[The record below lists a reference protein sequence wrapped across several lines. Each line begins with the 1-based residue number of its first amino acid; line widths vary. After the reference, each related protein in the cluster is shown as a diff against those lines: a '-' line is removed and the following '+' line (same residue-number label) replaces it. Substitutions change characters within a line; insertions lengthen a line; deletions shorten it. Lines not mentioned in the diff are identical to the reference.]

1 MKKLQFSL
9 ESARRWQEKQFEIEE
24 ARLQQVN
31 AGLNQVRA
39 QRKLLENSILEE
51 GRRVSNAPVV
61 AAPELALITQL
72 HDFAGRETRRL
83 AAQESTWEKRLA
95 EQQQRLTAARKK
107 LELLNRLRERAQV
120 EWRNAFAK
128 EQEDLAAELFLA
140 KRARQTI
147 RSAPREL
154 SGSSEIPVDSG

>member
-39 QRKLLENSILEE
+39 QRKSIENSILEE
-51 GRRVSNAPVV
+51 GRRVSNAPAV
-61 AAPELALITQL
+61 AAPELAMMVQFR
-72 HDFAGRETRRL
+72 DFAGRETRRL
-83 AAQESTWEKRLA
+83 ATQESTWEKRLF

-107 LELLNRLRERAQV
+107 LELLNRLREKAQL

-128 EQEDLAAELFLA
+128 EQEDIAAELFLA
-140 KRARQTI
+140 KRARQTTH
-147 RSAPREL
+147 SAARAL
-154 SGSSEIPVDSG
+154 SASSEIPLGSE

>member
-9 ESARRWQEKQFEIEE
+9 ESARRWQERQYEVEE
-24 ARLQQVN
+24 AYLQQVN

-39 QRKLLENSILEE
+39 QRKSLENSILEE
-51 GRRVSNAPVV
+51 GRRVSNAPAVG
-61 AAPELALITQL
+61 APELALIAQL

-83 AAQESTWEKRLA
+83 AIQESVWEKRLA
-95 EQQQRLTAARKK
+95 EQQQRLNATRKK
-107 LELLNRLRERAQV
+107 LELLNRLREKAQV

-140 KRARQTI
+140 KRARQTN
-147 RSAPREL
+147 RSVPLEL
-154 SGSSEIPVDSG
+154 SGNLEIPVDSG